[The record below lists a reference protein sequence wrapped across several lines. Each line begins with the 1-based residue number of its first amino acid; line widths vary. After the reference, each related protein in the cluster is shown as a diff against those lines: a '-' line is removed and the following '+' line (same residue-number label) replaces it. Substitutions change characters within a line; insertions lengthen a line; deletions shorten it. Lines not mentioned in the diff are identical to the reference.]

1 MATFSYRGRTLNG
14 EVRRGEIE
22 SINLAAATA
31 ALRRQQ
37 IIPASISEKK
47 KGIGSI
53 EINIPGFAR
62 KVTTKEVVVFTRMFA
77 TMIDA
82 GLPLIQCLDI
92 LHAQQENPVLKKVL
106 SEVKSSVEGGAT
118 FADALKKHPKIFDE
132 LYVNLVAAGEVGG
145 ILDVILNRLAMFMEK
160 SEKIKRN
167 IKSAMT
173 YPGVVIAIALTIVT
187 GLLVFV
193 VPIFEG
199 MFADFGKALPLPTQM
214 VVNLS
219 NAIVGYWYLFVVPFV
234 LFLLILRKYY
244 GTNNG
249 RMVID
254 GILLK
259 IPVIGDLL
267 RKTAVARFTRTLGT
281 MITSGV
287 PILDAL
293 DIVSKTSGNRV
304 VEDAVMKARTALSQG
319 KTFSD
324 PLAETK
330 IFPAMVT
337 QMISVGESSGSLDTM
352 LNKIADF
359 YEEEVDAAVSALTSL
374 IEPMLMVF
382 LGVVVGGLV
391 IALYLPIF
399 QLAGASG

>member
-14 EVRRGEIE
+14 EVRNGEIE

-92 LHAQQENPVLKKVL
+92 LHAQQENPVLKKAL
-106 SEVKSSVEGGAT
+106 ADVKAGVEGGAT

-173 YPGVVIAIALTIVT
+173 YPGVVISIALIIVT

-199 MFADFGKALPLPTQM
+199 MFADFGKALPMPTQM

-219 NAIVGYWYLFVVPFV
+219 NAIVGYWYLFVIPLVV
-234 LFLLILRKYY
+234 LVLVLRQYY
-244 GTNNG
+244 GTDNG
-249 RMVID
+249 RRVID

>member
-1 MATFSYRGRTLNG
+1 
-14 EVRRGEIE
+14 
-22 SINLAAATA
+22 
-31 ALRRQQ
+31 
-37 IIPASISEKK
+37 
-47 KGIGSI
+47 
-53 EINIPGFAR
+53 
-62 KVTTKEVVVFTRMFA
+62 
-77 TMIDA
+77 
-82 GLPLIQCLDI
+82 
-92 LHAQQENPVLKKVL
+92 
-106 SEVKSSVEGGAT
+106 
-118 FADALKKHPKIFDE
+118 
-132 LYVNLVAAGEVGG
+132 
-145 ILDVILNRLAMFMEK
+145 MEK
-160 SEKIKRN
+160 SEKIKSN

-173 YPGVVIAIALTIVT
+173 YPGVVIGIALIIVT

-193 VPIFEG
+193 VPIFED
-199 MFADFGKALPLPTQM
+199 MFADFGKALPLPTQI
-214 VVNLS
+214 VVSMS
-219 NAIVGYWYLFVVPFV
+219 NAIKGYWYVIIAPLVVGAFG
-234 LFLLILRKYY
+234 LRKYY
-244 GTNNG
+244 ATNNG
-249 RMVID
+249 KRVID

-259 IPVIGDLL
+259 IPVMGDLL

-281 MITSGV
+281 MISSGV

-293 DIVSKTSGNRV
+293 DIVSKTAGNRV

-319 KTFSD
+319 KTFSE

-330 IFPAMVT
+330 IFPGMVT

-359 YEEEVDAAVSALTSL
+359 YEEEVDAAVASLTSL

>member
-14 EVRRGEIE
+14 EVRNGEIE

-92 LHAQQENPVLKKVL
+92 LHAQQANPVLKKAL
-106 SEVKSSVEGGAT
+106 ADVKAGVEGGAT

-173 YPGVVIAIALTIVT
+173 YPGVVISIALIIVT

-199 MFADFGKALPLPTQM
+199 MFADFGKALPMPTQM

-219 NAIVGYWYLFVVPFV
+219 NAIVGYWYLFVIPLVV
-234 LFLLILRKYY
+234 LVLVLRQYY
-244 GTNNG
+244 GTDNG
-249 RMVID
+249 RRVID